1 MEQLFLLDN
10 GALQLAWDSEDRAAE
25 RHPTSSLLFPDWT
38 RPALQLAWD
47 SEDRAAERHP
57 TSSEEQA
64 AERRPKSSEERAAER
79 PPKSSEERAAER
91 PPTSSEE
98 RAAERRPTSSE
109 ERAAERPPKSSEERA
124 AERRPMSSLLSPDWP
139 RPALQVAWDPEDQA
153 AERRPEDRAAEHRPT
168 WSEERAAERHPT
180 SSEERAAEHRP
191 TSSRSSEERAAEH
204 RPTSSLLSP
213 EWPRPSLQLAWDSEA
228 AERHLWSPLSSDSPP
243 PLCLPLAQS
252 SSHHSDD
259 HQPLLCSPCWQL
271 PSVYLQ
277 YRALLAEAQSPSEES
292 PVPPSAGLLPGVPAG
307 APESPEHTPSP
318 ELPGA
323 LRPSACAGKGPLD
336 TEAWDPWQPSVCSPP
351 PGPTGWRLHLLGAG
365 CLQCILRAV
374 SSLSRW
380 AADCWATVLD
390 L

>member
-10 GALQLAWDSEDRAAE
+10 GTLQLAWDSEDRAAE

-47 SEDRAAERHP
+47 SEDRAAERRP
-57 TSSEEQA
+57 T
-64 AERRPKSSEERAAER
+64 
-79 PPKSSEERAAER
+79 SSEERAAER

-98 RAAERRPTSSE
+98 RAAERRPE
-109 ERAAERPPKSSEERA
+109 DRAAEHCSTSAEERA
-124 AERRPMSSLLSPDWP
+124 AERRPTSSLLSPDWP

-153 AERRPEDRAAEHRPT
+153 AERRPEDRAAEHCPK
-168 WSEERAAERHPT
+168 ERAAERHPT
-180 SSEERAAEHRP
+180 
-191 TSSRSSEERAAEH
+191 SSEERAAEH

-277 YRALLAEAQSPSEES
+277 YRALLAEAQSPWEES

-351 PGPTGWRLHLLGAG
+351 PDPTGWRLHLLGAG